1 MGDAAGSIDGGD
13 CLERVAKGAV
23 FADKKRLA
31 AAVRQQLQ
39 PLARHRVALQV
50 RRSDGREVLEDG
62 VWGSFVVV
70 YIPGLCEEGGGWV
83 GGLQG

>member
-1 MGDAAGSIDGGD
+1 MRDSVINMAEITVGDAAGSIDGGD

-31 AAVRQQLQ
+31 AAVRQQLR

-50 RRSDGREVLEDG
+50 RRSDGKY
-62 VWGSFVVV
+62 WGMVCGAPSSSCTF
-70 YIPGLCEEGGGWV
+70 
-83 GGLQG
+83 